1 MKNYYMVMDRYKPS
15 IRNIEITK
23 SLIDKILN
31 TISLTLRKIFVSART
46 LSKLAGQLISTTYVV
61 GDIVQLKTRFLYK
74 SIEQSS
80 SWDKTFNIGNY
91 NDTVDEILFWKFSL
105 VKYKNK
111 VINCYNIP
119 LFHVHSDASNT
130 VIPSVFDVRGKKN
143 ICYRNLTD
151 LEKTFSSTW
160 LELEAC
166 DFLYSLRL
174 NSSKINVFIGIQT
187 ISQLNKQ

>member
-1 MKNYYMVMDRYKPS
+1 MK
-15 IRNIEITK
+15 
-23 SLIDKILN
+23 
-31 TISLTLRKIFVSART
+31 
-46 LSKLAGQLISTTYVV
+46 
-61 GDIVQLKTRFLYK
+61 
-74 SIEQSS
+74 
-80 SWDKTFNIGNY
+80 Y
-91 NDTVDEILFWKFSL
+91 NK
-105 VKYKNK
+105 K

-119 LFHVHSDASNT
+119 LLHVHLDASNT
-130 VIPSVFDVRGKKN
+130 GIACVFDVRGKKN

-160 LELEAC
+160 LELEAS